1 MSTGEGLVP
10 EQADEAQADAA
21 RGGGEG
27 SAAGGRGEQE
37 LSPRQQ
43 VEARDGASAAAG
55 RSAAA
60 ATTAAVPA
68 LHAEAQHA
76 RLGRRLLLGLR
87 DLRLDKFLNRSFLI

>member
-1 MSTGEGLVP
+1 MFLSSGEGLVP

-21 RGGGEG
+21 GGGGEG
-27 SAAGGRGEQE
+27 SAAGCRGEQE

-43 VEARDGASAAAG
+43 VEAGDGASAAAG

-60 ATTAAVPA
+60 ATAAAAAVPA

-87 DLRLDKFLNRSFLI
+87 NLRLD